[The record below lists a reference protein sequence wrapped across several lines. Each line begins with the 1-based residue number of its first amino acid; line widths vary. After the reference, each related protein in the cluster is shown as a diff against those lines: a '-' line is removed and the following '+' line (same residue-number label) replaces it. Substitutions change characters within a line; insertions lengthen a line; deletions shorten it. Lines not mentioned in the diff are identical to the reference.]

1 MIVPFIILALLVAL
15 IPAFETLD
23 GVWTIGA
30 ASAILAAALMIVA
43 IALPAM
49 NLIRF
54 RRLLHPILVVV
65 LAAPVLWMLVQVIP
79 LPAHAL
85 ANPIW
90 ASASG
95 ALNQRLSGVISIDIG
110 ATLLSLAQYC
120 AVLAAALVT
129 TAVALDRQRAAQ
141 ILYILVVAATLVAAR
156 QVLLEVASVDGLSL
170 AGEGRGQASVIAVI
184 GILLACAMV
193 MQALNQRRPQRSG
206 TKALVALSLA
216 IVSFFVC
223 AAAILIAGNPAI
235 LAAALFGASVL
246 LAAFT
251 IRRWLLGPWGTA
263 ALVAVAVIVL
273 FGAFATIPFKNTDL
287 VAAWST
293 RTQAATERMLSD
305 AGPVGSGAG
314 TFRALL
320 PIYQDIGAGASQE
333 HPTAAALIAIGM
345 GPAFLWCSIIIALIG
360 GWILFNRALSR
371 GHDYIYAAAGAGA
384 LIFLPIIAF
393 ADGGLLDLAASLVIG
408 VLCGLAF
415 AQSQSGA
422 ARAVAARTVVRLA
435 LQDSS
440 GERHDHERKALPT
453 IFDKTW
459 PRFALAFFGFLLTLQ
474 AAWIISAERYFPA
487 QNAVATG
494 AAPQEVWKAAAIAK
508 VRGDLWAASG
518 FALVTQP
525 WANPSAQPDQDGI
538 PESALNNFTRA
549 LHYSPHR
556 GDVWLMLAA
565 FGNRYKPAGYDTA
578 ALLKMSYYTAP
589 NELHLLPLR
598 LHVALASD
606 VRDTELRDMIK
617 RDVGLVLSRLP
628 ALEPALVA
636 AYRSAPTDGKVF
648 AENLISEVDPRY
660 LKTMRTEHR

>member
-1 MIVPFIILALLVAL
+1 MGIV
-15 IPAFETLD
+15 
-23 GVWTIGA
+23 
-30 ASAILAAALMIVA
+30 
-43 IALPAM
+43 
-49 NLIRF
+49 
-54 RRLLHPILVVV
+54 
-65 LAAPVLWMLVQVIP
+65 
-79 LPAHAL
+79 
-85 ANPIW
+85 
-90 ASASG
+90 
-95 ALNQRLSGVISIDIG
+95 
-110 ATLLSLAQYC
+110 
-120 AVLAAALVT
+120 
-129 TAVALDRQRAAQ
+129 
-141 ILYILVVAATLVAAR
+141 
-156 QVLLEVASVDGLSL
+156 
-170 AGEGRGQASVIAVI
+170 
-184 GILLACAMV
+184 LACAMAI
-193 MQALNQRRPQRSG
+193 QALNQLGRSGRPQRSR
-206 TKALVALSLA
+206 TKAVVVLSLA
-216 IVSFFVC
+216 ILSFFIC
-223 AAAILIAGNPAI
+223 GAAILIPVNPAI
-235 LAAALFGASVL
+235 LAAALFGASML
-246 LAAFT
+246 LAVFT

-263 ALVAVAVIVL
+263 GLVAVAAIGL
-273 FGAFATIPFKNTDL
+273 LGAFATIPFKKNTDL
-287 VAAWST
+287 VTALST
-293 RTQAATERMLSD
+293 QTQAATERMLSD

-314 TFRALL
+314 TFQALL

-345 GPAFLWCSIIIALIG
+345 GSAFLWCSIIVVLIG
-360 GWILFNRALSR
+360 GCMLFNRSLAR

-384 LIFLPIIAF
+384 LILLPIMAF
-393 ADGGLLDLAASLVIG
+393 ADGGLLDLGASLVIG

-549 LHYSPHR
+549 LRYSPHR